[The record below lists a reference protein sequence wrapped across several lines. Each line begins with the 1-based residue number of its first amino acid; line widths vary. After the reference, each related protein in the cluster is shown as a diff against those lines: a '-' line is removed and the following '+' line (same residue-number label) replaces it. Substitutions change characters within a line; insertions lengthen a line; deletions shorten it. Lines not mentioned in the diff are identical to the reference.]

1 MSQEQR
7 VYAITGAASG
17 IGLALVKQLLEVGQC
32 VAASDISAEALA
44 DMRALAPE
52 AQLMLSPLDVAD
64 REAFNAWADAVVEHF
79 AGVDVIVNNAGVS
92 LSCHAGEQPRE
103 HFEWLFNINFWGVVN
118 GCEAF
123 LPHLSARSGTIVNIS
138 SLFGLMSVPSQ
149 SAYNSA
155 KFAVRGYSESLRQDL
170 RGSGVSV
177 LTVHPGGI
185 KTNIARNGR
194 HFHDLQ
200 GNARGLDATA
210 ASFDRVARTSPES
223 AAAAILRALRKGR
236 RRLLIGGDAR
246 LLDVIQRMF
255 PGRYDQL
262 LGPLLRFG

>member
-1 MSQEQR
+1 MLQEKQ

-17 IGLALVKQLLEVGQC
+17 IGLSLVKQLLQAGHC
-32 VAASDISAEALA
+32 VAAADISEQALA
-44 DMRALAPE
+44 AMRELAP
-52 AQLMLSPLDVAD
+52 QDLLLLSALDVAN
-64 REAFNAWADAVVEHF
+64 REAVNDWASAVVEHF
-79 AGVDVIVNNAGVS
+79 GGVDVIVNNAGVS

-123 LPHLSARSGTIVNIS
+123 LPHLRARRGAIVNLS

-149 SAYNSA
+149 SAYNAA

-200 GNARGLDATA
+200 GRERGLDETA
-210 ASFDRVARTSPES
+210 ASFDRVARTSPD
-223 AAAAILRALRKGR
+223 AAASAILRALRKGR
-236 RRLLIGGDAR
+236 RRLLIGSDAR
-246 LLDVIQRMF
+246 LLDIIQRFF

-262 LGPLLRFG
+262 LAPLLRLG

>member
-1 MSQEQR
+1 MSLCH
-7 VYAITGAASG
+7 
-17 IGLALVKQLLEVGQC
+17 IGKV
-32 VAASDISAEALA
+32 
-44 DMRALAPE
+44 
-52 AQLMLSPLDVAD
+52 
-64 REAFNAWADAVVEHF
+64 
-79 AGVDVIVNNAGVS
+79 
-92 LSCHAGEQPRE
+92 
-103 HFEWLFNINFWGVVN
+103 
-118 GCEAF
+118 
-123 LPHLSARSGTIVNIS
+123 
-138 SLFGLMSVPSQ
+138 SVPSQ

>member
-1 MSQEQR
+1 MSEQQ

-17 IGLALVKQLLEVGQC
+17 IGLALVKQLLAAGHC
-32 VAASDISAEALA
+32 VAAADISAEALSGL
-44 DMRALAPE
+44 RSLAAE
-52 AQLMLSPLDVAD
+52 QRLLLSELDVAD
-64 REAFNAWADAVVEHF
+64 RDAVNAWASSIAEYF
-79 AGVDVIVNNAGVS
+79 GGVDVVVNNAGVS

-123 LPHLSARSGTIVNIS
+123 LPHLTQRRGCIVNIS

-149 SAYNSA
+149 SAYNAA

-170 RGSGVSV
+170 RGTGVSV
-177 LTVHPGGI
+177 VTVHPGGI

-200 GNARGLDATA
+200 GKQRDLEATA
-210 ASFDRVARTSPES
+210 ASFDKVARTSPD
-223 AAAAILRALRKGR
+223 AAARAILRAVKKGR
-236 RRLLIGGDAR
+236 RRLLIGSDAR
-246 LLDVIQRMF
+246 FLDLVQRVF
-255 PGRYDQL
+255 PSRYDQL
-262 LGPLLRFG
+262 LAPLLRLG